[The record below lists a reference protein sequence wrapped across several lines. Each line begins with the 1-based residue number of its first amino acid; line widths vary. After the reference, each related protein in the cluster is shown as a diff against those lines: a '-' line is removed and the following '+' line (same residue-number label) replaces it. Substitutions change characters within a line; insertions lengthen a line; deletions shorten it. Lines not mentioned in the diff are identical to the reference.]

1 MKTLFILLITITSLN
16 FSNLQDLKTEELVFI
31 QSEEE
36 YVYFEKEHED
46 ALEFLID
53 SSVLDE
59 YDLTDNSYKGKE
71 FKVTYE
77 TVTDIDEFEEE
88 YKVRTITKLILIE

>member
-16 FSNLQDLKTEELVFI
+16 FNNLQDLKTEELIFV
-31 QSEEE
+31 QSEDVYAYFAKGEE
-36 YVYFEKEHED
+36 E

-53 SSVLDE
+53 SSISDE
-59 YDLTDNSYKGKE
+59 YDLTNDSYKGKE

-77 TVTDIDEFEEE
+77 TVTEFDEFEEE
-88 YKVRTITKLILIE
+88 IDVRTITKLELIE